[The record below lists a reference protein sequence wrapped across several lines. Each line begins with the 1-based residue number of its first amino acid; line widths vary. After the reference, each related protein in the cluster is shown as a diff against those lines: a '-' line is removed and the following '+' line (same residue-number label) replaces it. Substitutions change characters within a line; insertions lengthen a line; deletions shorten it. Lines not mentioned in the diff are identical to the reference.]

1 MLEQKLSTN
10 QIYTSENDNQLLR
23 KHFKGTG
30 NADSPLLLSIRS
42 LLLGFPITK
51 SEADVIKT
59 TFKNEDVRE
68 AFRRKFF
75 NKLSTD
81 APIGKEADF
90 WFGTD
95 VEVRDKCTDTIRQV
109 IESKQLTYEMLQ
121 QAMNLL
127 EDPFGAK
134 VDVSFDPKRVDD
146 PLQIRFL
153 ARNKYIGTVV
163 NCLVQIKVTVDNT
176 KDETL
181 EETKARILKNSSK

>member
-1 MLEQKLSTN
+1 MAETKLSTN

-23 KHFKGTG
+23 KHFKGTDSK
-30 NADSPLLLSIRS
+30 DSPLLLSIRS
-42 LLLGFPITK
+42 LLLGFPI
-51 SEADVIKT
+51 SSGEADVIKA
-59 TFKNEDVRE
+59 TFSNEDVRE

-75 NKLSTD
+75 NKLSTN

-95 VEVRDKCTDTIRQV
+95 IEVRDKCIDTIRQV

-121 QAMNLL
+121 QAMKLL
-127 EDPFGAK
+127 QDPYGPR
-134 VDVSFDPKRVDD
+134 VDVSFDPKLVND

-181 EETKARILKNSSK
+181 EETRARILKNSSK